1 MQAVILAGG
10 LATRM
15 RPLTLKTPKAL
26 LEVAGRPFIAWQLER
41 LAECGF
47 TDVVVCVGFLG
58 ERVREFVGDGSHF
71 DLKVRFSD
79 DGPRLLGTAG
89 AVRAALNLLAP
100 AFLVTY
106 GDSYLPFDYAAP
118 LRDLE
123 QDSQAL
129 GTMSV
134 FRNAGQWDQSN
145 TAVTGDRVVRYQKG
159 ASEPQLD
166 HIDYGAIALRRSV
179 IEKLPDGVPHGL
191 DAIQTELARD
201 GSLRAYAAEHRFYEI
216 GSAEGLRDLEHYLR
230 DSAKV

>member
-15 RPLTLKTPKAL
+15 RPLTLSTPKAL
-26 LEVAGRPFIAWQLER
+26 LDVAGRPFIAWQLER

-47 TDVVVCVGFLG
+47 TDVVLCVGFLG

-71 DLKVRFSD
+71 DLNVAYSD

-100 AFLVTY
+100 EFLITY

-118 LRDLE
+118 LRDLG
-123 QDSQAL
+123 QNPDAL

-134 FRNAGQWDQSN
+134 FRNAGQWDASN
-145 TAVTGDRVVRYQKG
+145 TQVEGNRVLRYQKG
-159 ASEPQLD
+159 TQEPELD
-166 HIDYGAIALRRSV
+166 HIDYGALALRRGV
-179 IEKLPDGVPHGL
+179 IERLAAGEPHGL
-191 DAIQTELARD
+191 DVILTELAR
-201 GSLRAYAAEHRFYEI
+201 GGVLRAYTAEQRFYEI
-216 GSAEGLRDLEHYLR
+216 GSADGLRDLEEYLR
-230 DSAKV
+230 TRPQS

>member
-15 RPLTLKTPKAL
+15 RPLTLNTPKAL
-26 LEVAGRPFIAWQLER
+26 LDVAGRPFIAWQLER
-41 LAECGF
+41 LAECGY

-58 ERVREFVGDGSHF
+58 ERVREFVGDGGHF

-100 AFLVTY
+100 SFLVTY

-123 QDSQAL
+123 QNPEAL

-134 FRNAGQWDQSN
+134 FRNAGQWDSSN
-145 TAVTGDRVVRYQKG
+145 TAVAGNRVLGYEKG
-159 ASEPQLD
+159 SREAALD
-166 HIDYGAIALRRSV
+166 HIDYGALALRRSV
-179 IEKLPDGVPHGL
+179 IERLAVGETHGL
-191 DAIQTELARD
+191 DSILTELAQR
-201 GSLRAYAAEHRFYEI
+201 SVLRAYTAEQRFYEI
-216 GSAEGLRDLEHYLR
+216 GSAEGLRDLEEFLR
-230 DSAKV
+230 NQAKA